1 MLSQR
6 RSKKE
11 KRETCIKF
19 IIVTAGACV
28 MLYPLVWMV
37 SSSFK
42 PEILIFRELGLI
54 PTEITLDNYL
64 LGWSSMPGINFT
76 LFFRNTLLLVLFC
89 IIGNIISCS
98 MTAYAFARLDLIGKK
113 IFFGIL
119 LVTMM
124 LPFHVVLLPR
134 FIIFTKLGW
143 VNTYLPLIIPSFLAG
158 NGFFCYML
166 IQFMRSIPRELDQA
180 AIIDGCGPIQTYIR
194 IIMPLCR
201 SALALVMV
209 LTLIWTWNDFFSQ
222 LIYIGNPK
230 LFTVALGL
238 RTFID
243 ATGASYYGQLFAMS
257 TVSLLPIILFFVF
270 TQKQLMG
277 GIAIQGLKG

>member
-1 MLSQR
+1 MPINSKR
-6 RSKKE
+6 DKKE
-11 KRETCIKF
+11 TIVKF
-19 IIVTAGACV
+19 LIVTAGACV

-42 PEILIFRELGLI
+42 PEILIFKELGLI
-54 PTEITLDNYL
+54 PTEFTLDNYIF
-64 LGWSSMPGINFT
+64 GWSSMPGIDFT

-89 IIGNIISCS
+89 IIGNVISCS
-98 MTAYAFARLDLIGKK
+98 MTGYAFARLELIGKN
-113 IFFGIL
+113 IFFGVL
-119 LVTMM
+119 LGTMM

-143 VNTYLPLIIPSFLAG
+143 VNTYLPLIVPTFLAG
-158 NGFFCYML
+158 NGFFCFML
-166 IQFMRSIPRELDQA
+166 VQFMRSIPRELDQA
-180 AIIDGCGPIQTYIR
+180 ATIDGCGPVQIYIR

-201 SALALVMV
+201 SAMALVMV

-243 ATGASYYGQLFAMS
+243 ATGASNYGQLFAMS

-270 TQKQLMG
+270 TQNQLMG